1 MSDFRKLKVWRKAHA
16 LALAVHRTA
25 SGIRG
30 QSNAA
35 LRTQMVRAAMSIPT
49 NIVEGCGQESRREFA
64 RFLRYSINSAS
75 ELHYHLIM
83 GRDTGVIGVND
94 FATLVAQTIEVRK
107 MLNGLLRRVSA
118 SPVNVIG
125 VAAPRSDRPDT

>member
-49 NIVEGCGQESRREFA
+49 NIVEGAVRK
-64 RFLRYSINSAS
+64 
-75 ELHYHLIM
+75 
-83 GRDTGVIGVND
+83 VGVNS
-94 FATLVAQTIEVRK
+94 L
-107 MLNGLLRRVSA
+107 GSC
-118 SPVNVIG
+118 
-125 VAAPRSDRPDT
+125 DTQ

>member
-1 MSDFRKLKVWRKAHA
+1 M
-16 LALAVHRTA
+16 
-25 SGIRG
+25 
-30 QSNAA
+30 
-35 LRTQMVRAAMSIPT
+35 
-49 NIVEGCGQESRREFA
+49 
-64 RFLRYSINSAS
+64 RYAINSAS

-83 GRDTGVIGVND
+83 GGDTGVIGVND

-118 SPVNVIG
+118 SLVNVVG